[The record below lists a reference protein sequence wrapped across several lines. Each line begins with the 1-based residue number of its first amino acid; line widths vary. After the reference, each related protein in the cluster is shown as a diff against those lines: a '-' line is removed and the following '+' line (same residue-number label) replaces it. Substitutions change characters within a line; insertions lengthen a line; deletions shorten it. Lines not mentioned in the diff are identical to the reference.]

1 MIGWVWR
8 WVRRVVLM
16 LCIVLLT
23 ILGVRAVDAWRG
35 PSLQPWH
42 TFVPQEMSRAEMDK
56 ADLAAY
62 RTAEDRLFADVRRNV
77 TDKLPA
83 RDRAGYDRYYAR
95 SPVYPGH
102 FAQDFNR
109 TFEVE
114 PQGETMGAA
123 VFLHGLTDS
132 PYSLRHLAHLYTEH
146 GFHAIA
152 IRLPGHGTVPGGL
165 TAAEFDDW
173 RAATRLAMREA
184 RRIAGP
190 DKPVHII
197 GYSNGGALALMHALD
212 AVDDP
217 ALVAPSK
224 IVLLSP
230 MVGIT
235 RFARFSGI
243 AGWPAIFPAFA
254 KSAWLNILP
263 EFNPFKYNSFPVN
276 AARQSYL
283 LTQALQGN
291 IQRHL
296 RAGRLAGLAPV
307 LTFQSVLDHTVSTR
321 AVIDALHTHLTDNG
335 SELVLFDINRN
346 TQFEQLLNARAET
359 AVTRLLPPAPRPF
372 RTAVVTNI
380 DPQSYKTEVR
390 ITPAGN
396 TQEEPQALEL
406 VYPRD
411 VYSLSHVALPFPLDD
426 GLYGLEPDLEENFG
440 VRLGNIAA
448 RGEYGAL
455 VVNTDMLVRMSSNP
469 FFSYVT
475 ERVRA
480 GLPQNRADFGQLGTQ
495 LQLAPA
501 TP

>member
-1 MIGWVWR
+1 MIGWLWR
-8 WVRRVVLM
+8 WVRRVVVG
-16 LCIVLLT
+16 LCIVLFT
-23 ILGVRAVDAWRG
+23 IVGVRAVDAWRG
-35 PSLQPWH
+35 APLQPWH
-42 TFVPQEMSRAEMDK
+42 TFVPQEMSPAEMDK

-62 RTAEDRLFADVRRNV
+62 RAAEDRLFVDIRRNV

-83 RDRAGYDRYYAR
+83 RDRAGYDRYSAQ

-109 TFEVE
+109 TFEVV
-114 PQGETMGAA
+114 PQGEVQGAA

-132 PYSLRHLAHLYTEH
+132 PYSLRHLAHLYAEH

-152 IRLPGHGTVPGGL
+152 LRLPGHGTVPGGL
-165 TAAEFDDW
+165 TAAVFDDW

-190 DKPVHII
+190 DKPVHIV

-212 AVDDP
+212 ALDAP

-321 AVIDALHTHLTDNG
+321 AVIEALHTHLDDNG

-359 AVTRLLPPAPRPF
+359 AVARLLPPAPRPF

-390 ITPAGN
+390 ITPAGSA
-396 TQEEPQALEL
+396 QEEPQALGL

-411 VYSLSHVALPFPLDD
+411 VYSLSHVALPFPLSD
-426 GLYGLEPDLEENFG
+426 GLYGLEPDPDDDFG
-440 VRLGNIAA
+440 VRLGNMAA

-469 FFSYVT
+469 FFPYVR
-475 ERVRA
+475 ERLESI
-480 GLPQNRADFGQLGTQ
+480 LPPRPNTASVQPSLEG
-495 LQLAPA
+495 APA
-501 TP
+501 R